1 MTKRKRNKKPMALA
15 TALLIVAGMAII
27 AGLALSGDDSETPI
41 NTTDSPP
48 TAATPTAA
56 VTASATASV
65 TTVDIIATE
74 PEAKPEITYCRI
86 TLYDGKGAETASKEI
101 ASPEDMSVISALNE
115 KLKSAYNAEGP
126 LELADIITANKERV
140 EIVYAEGGK
149 THIALVYDLGGCYFQ
164 KGALRMRITD
174 TDCANVLALF
184 NETEAETLDNVG

>member
-1 MTKRKRNKKPMALA
+1 MTKRRRNKKPMALA
-15 TALLIVAGMAII
+15 TALLIVAGMAVI
-27 AGLALSGDDSETPI
+27 AGLALSGDDSEATV
-41 NTTDSPP
+41 NKTDSPP
-48 TAATPTAA
+48 TAAPTIA

-65 TTVDIIATE
+65 MTVDIIATE

-115 KLKSAYNAEGP
+115 KLQSAYNAEGP
-126 LELADIITANKERV
+126 LELADIITAKKERV

-164 KGALRMRITD
+164 KGALRARITD
-174 TDCANVLALF
+174 TDCAAVVALF
-184 NETEAETLDNVG
+184 IETEAETLDNVG

>member
-15 TALLIVAGMAII
+15 TALLIVAGMAVI
-27 AGLALSGDDSETPI
+27 AGLALSGDDSEAPV
-41 NTTDSPP
+41 NTTDFPQ
-48 TAATPTAA
+48 TAAPTIA

-65 TTVDIIATE
+65 MTVDIIATE

-115 KLKSAYNAEGP
+115 KLQSAYNAEDP

-164 KGALRMRITD
+164 KGALRARITD
-174 TDCANVLALF
+174 TDCAAVVALF